1 MTKAS
6 LKGKIPTND
15 LTQVKPNA
23 IESSVTKK
31 KKKPQ
36 KNSSQLA
43 SANTDTHTHT
53 KTANM
58 ETNKLLS
65 YRQKIRGHVVS

>member
-31 KKKPQ
+31 KKKHKKTHLNWPVQ
-36 KNSSQLA
+36 ILI
-43 SANTDTHTHT
+43 HTHT
-53 KTANM
+53 QKQQTW
-58 ETNKLLS
+58 KQIS
-65 YRQKIRGHVVS
+65 YCHTDRKSEDM

>member
-6 LKGKIPTND
+6 LKGKIPTNV

-31 KKKPQ
+31 KKKTQ

-53 KTANM
+53 QKQQTW
-58 ETNKLLS
+58 KQIS
-65 YRQKIRGHVVS
+65 YCHTDRKSEDV

>member
-6 LKGKIPTND
+6 LKGKIPTNA

-23 IESSVTKK
+23 IESSVTK
-31 KKKPQ
+31 

-53 KTANM
+53 QTANM

>member
-6 LKGKIPTND
+6 LKGKIPTNA

-31 KKKPQ
+31 KTHLNWPVQ
-36 KNSSQLA
+36 ILIHI
-43 SANTDTHTHT
+43 HTHKQQT
-53 KTANM
+53 WKQI
-58 ETNKLLS
+58 S
-65 YRQKIRGHVVS
+65 YCHTDRKSEDM